1 MIKIEGLTVH
11 ISGDLPLIMFELE
24 QLIRGV
30 KEGIE
35 KEKGPEFAKECI
47 NEVIAN
53 ALLSDEEVDIKADEY
68 LQNASSEE
76 LEQFNKFVNDNILKM
91 KERGN

>member
-11 ISGDLPLIMFELE
+11 ISGELPMIMFELE

-35 KEKGPEFAKECI
+35 KKKGPEIAKECI

-53 ALLSDEEVDIKADEY
+53 ALLSDKEVAIKSDEA
-68 LQNASSEE
+68 LQNASPEY
-76 LEQFNKFVNDNILKM
+76 LEWFNKFVNDNILKM

>member
-11 ISGDLPLIMFELE
+11 ISGKLPMIMFELE

-35 KEKGPEFAKECI
+35 NESGPKFAKECI

-53 ALLSDEEVDIKADEY
+53 ALLSDEEVAIKSDEA
-68 LQNASSEE
+68 LQNASPEY
-76 LEQFNKFVNDNILKM
+76 LEWFNKFVNDNILKM

>member
-11 ISGDLPLIMFELE
+11 ISGELPMIMFELE

-35 KEKGPEFAKECI
+35 NESDSEFAKECI

-53 ALLSDEEVDIKADEY
+53 ALLSDKEVAIKSDEA
-68 LQNASSEE
+68 LQNASPEY
-76 LEQFNKFVNDNILKM
+76 LEWFNKFVNDNILKM

>member
-11 ISGDLPLIMFELE
+11 ISGELPMIMFELE

-35 KEKGPEFAKECI
+35 NESGPEFAKECI
-47 NEVIAN
+47 NEVISN
-53 ALLSDEEVDIKADEY
+53 ALISDKEVAIKANEY
-68 LQNASSEE
+68 LQNASPEK

>member
-30 KEGIE
+30 KDGIE
-35 KEKGPEFAKECI
+35 NGSDSEFAKECI
-47 NEVIAN
+47 NKVIAN
-53 ALLSDEEVDIKADEY
+53 ALLSDKELDIKADEA
-68 LQNASSEE
+68 LQNASPEY
-76 LEQFNKFVNDNILKM
+76 LEWFNKFVNDNILKM

>member
-30 KEGIE
+30 KDGIE
-35 KEKGPEFAKECI
+35 KGSDSEFAKECI
-47 NEVIAN
+47 NEY
-53 ALLSDEEVDIKADEY
+53 SD
-68 LQNASSEE
+68 
-76 LEQFNKFVNDNILKM
+76 
-91 KERGN
+91 